1 MHVGMR
7 IERAAATIVAQQAN
21 MHRKQGT
28 PAMKVYEFMPHADQP
43 VLTLE
48 QAQEEWG

>member
-1 MHVGMR
+1 MR

-21 MHRKQGT
+21 MHRRQGT
-28 PAMKVYEFMPHADQP
+28 PPVKLHELMPHADQP

-48 QAQEEWG
+48 GAMEEWG

>member
-1 MHVGMR
+1 MR

-21 MHRKQGT
+21 MHRKAGT
-28 PAMKVYEFMPHADQP
+28 AAMKVHEFMPHADQP